1 LGSFFAGIKAG
12 TLSGALY
19 VGGMAVFNVVLLYAL
34 KPDVLR
40 VIQSSYG
47 STCSSAAGAVNGT
60 VEDCFSSVVSVDV
73 PYIAFVGFF
82 VALLYAGLFGRY
94 FDSLPG
100 KSQTIKG
107 ETIAALVGVNLVFFG
122 FSGFYFDSQAA
133 EATGFFLIAW
143 TLVFGYFLGRLYKKY
158 TRAVTFTSKDPE
170 LLRVVVDGSDL
181 TGKTKTFATTS
192 NHKLRAQIADDA
204 SFKEWVP
211 SGGVTLEDSRS
222 FETVME
228 VNGEGSLNGIV
239 GKKY

>member
-12 TLSGALY
+12 TLSGVLY
-19 VGGMAVFNVVLLYAL
+19 VGGLAAFNVVLLYAL
-34 KPDVLR
+34 KPDVLN
-40 VIQSSYG
+40 VIQNSYG
-47 STCSSAAGAVNGT
+47 SICSASASAVNGT
-60 VEDCFSSVVSVDV
+60 LEDCFSSVVSVDV

-100 KSQTIKG
+100 RSQSIKG
-107 ETIAALVGVNLVFFG
+107 ESIAALIGVNLVFFG
-122 FSGFYFDSQAA
+122 FSGFYFNSEAA
-133 EATGFFLIAW
+133 VATGAFLVAW

-158 TRAVTFTSKDPE
+158 TRAVTFSSQDTE
-170 LLRVVVDGSDL
+170 LLRVLVDGSDH

-192 NHKLRAQIADDA
+192 NHKLRAEVSDDA

-211 SGGVTLEDSRS
+211 TGGVTLEDSRS

-228 VNGEGSLNGIV
+228 VNGEGTLSGKV